1 VAVIDEIEEQQEYT
15 ESVQKINPE
24 TGDPEITLSVKY
36 SILYQI
42 AAMVT
47 QELQFRNDEHSA
59 QIADQ
64 AIEIMLLTAR
74 IEKLEAK

>member
-1 VAVIDEIEEQQEYT
+1 
-15 ESVQKINPE
+15 
-24 TGDPEITLSVKY
+24 LSVKY